1 MSSCRHNDLDD
12 VEIDFWRSPQSFER
26 LLLRSGF
33 RMIVIINAQ
42 VTKKDR
48 PRLPATW
55 DKVLDVYRFAKSAK
69 IRL

>member
-1 MSSCRHNDLDD
+1 MMLKLTSGGHHKVLN
-12 VEIDFWRSPQSFER
+12 V